1 MDPTSMG
8 RQSEAE
14 DGDSSATWEGALE
27 QDPAIESR
35 DGDADSS
42 VTTSPDDGA

>member
-14 DGDSSATWEGALE
+14 DGDSSATWEAALE
-27 QDPAIESR
+27 EDPAVGSR
-35 DGDADSS
+35 DEDGDSS
-42 VTTSPDDGA
+42 ATTAPDSV

>member
-14 DGDSSATWEGALE
+14 DGDSSATWEGTLE
-27 QDPAIESR
+27 EDPAVGSR
-35 DGDADSS
+35 DEDGDSS
-42 VTTSPDDGA
+42 ATTAPDSV

>member
-14 DGDSSATWEGALE
+14 DGDSSATWEDTLE
-27 QDPAIESR
+27 GDPAVGSR
-35 DGDADSS
+35 DEDAGSS
-42 VTTSPDDGA
+42 ATAAPDQV

>member
-14 DGDSSATWEGALE
+14 DGDSSATLEGALE
-27 QDPAIESR
+27 EDNAVGSR
-35 DGDADSS
+35 DEDADSS
-42 VTTSPDDGA
+42 ATTAPDEV